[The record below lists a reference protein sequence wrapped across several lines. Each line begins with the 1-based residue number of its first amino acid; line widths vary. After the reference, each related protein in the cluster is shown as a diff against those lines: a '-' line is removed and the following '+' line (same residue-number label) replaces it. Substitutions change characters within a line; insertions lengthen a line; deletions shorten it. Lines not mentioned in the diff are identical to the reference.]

1 MILRRV
7 LVANR
12 GEIAVR
18 VLRTCQRLGIE
29 TVLAVSDAD
38 ADSVPARL
46 ADHTIRIGP
55 VSAAESY
62 LNTEAVVAA
71 AVAAGADAI
80 HPGYGFLSEN
90 PRLARACE
98 AAGIVFIGPSADVL
112 KAAGDKLAARNH
124 AVAAGLP
131 VLPGGLVAATGAG
144 AGGRRRRGRGGRGLD
159 AGAGPRR
166 GRGQAGRAIGYPVL
180 VKAAGGGGGRGLR
193 VVSDPGRLAEAVAVA
208 SAEAQAAFSDP
219 RVYLERYVSPARH
232 VEVQLLGDG
241 ENVIHLGDRDCSVQR
256 RYQKLIEE
264 APAPQLGETL
274 RVGMRAAAVAL
285 GLHLKYQGL
294 GTVEFLV
301 DAERAAF
308 WFLEVNAR
316 IQVEHPVTEAVT
328 GLDLVAEQIA
338 IAEGR
343 GLRLAQADVCLRGHA
358 IECRINAEDPAAGFR
373 PSPGTVT
380 SAVFPAGPGIRV
392 DTHIQAGSAVPPQ
405 YDSLLAK
412 LIVSGAEPGAGAG
425 PAARRAGPVRARR
438 GGDHRG
444 DARGA
449 GRRRRSSPR
458 AVSPP
463 TISHGGWGGKPG
475 PLGIKMTYL
484 ELTDVSLRDGNQSL
498 WGATGLRTEHI
509 LQIAPVLNRV
519 GFRALDFMSSTAM
532 GVAVRTHREDPWQ
545 RIRLTRAA
553 VPDAHLQFIGTGLRF
568 ISWERAHPEVLRL
581 VYDRLVAAGISR
593 FVVLDPT
600 HDMDA
605 VRASARTI
613 RQAGGTEIIMALTY
627 TISAVHDDAFYA
639 GIAGQAAASPYIDR
653 AYLKDPAGLLTP
665 ERART
670 LIPAVRARLGG
681 KPLELHAHCTI
692 GLSPLVYLTAPDL
705 GVEVLQTGCGA
716 LADGSSLPDA
726 ERVVA
731 NLRELGHTVD
741 VDDRLLARAA
751 RYFDRLAAAESLPS
765 GQPRPYDAAFT
776 RHQLAGGVLTT
787 LRRQLAELGLEAK
800 FGAVMEEVSRVRAE
814 LGYPI
819 MVTPFPQMVMGQ
831 ALSNVL
837 GDERYGVVPDQVI
850 RYVLGSFGKPTA
862 PVEPWVLD
870 RILDRPRARELAAE
884 PPPLSVA
891 ELRGQ
896 LPRGISDEELLL
908 RFAMPAGEVDAMLAA
923 APAARHYTPEAQ
935 PVLRLLR
942 ELGARPPVRR
952 LVVDK
957 PGFRLSLSGPG
968 GPADA

>member
-1 MILRRV
+1 M
-7 LVANR
+7 
-12 GEIAVR
+12 
-18 VLRTCQRLGIE
+18 
-29 TVLAVSDAD
+29 
-38 ADSVPARL
+38 
-46 ADHTIRIGP
+46 
-55 VSAAESY
+55 
-62 LNTEAVVAA
+62 
-71 AVAAGADAI
+71 
-80 HPGYGFLSEN
+80 
-90 PRLARACE
+90 
-98 AAGIVFIGPSADVL
+98 ADV
-112 KAAGDKLAARNH
+112 
-124 AVAAGLP
+124 
-131 VLPGGLVAATGAG
+131 
-144 AGGRRRRGRGGRGLD
+144 
-159 AGAGPRR
+159 
-166 GRGQAGRAIGYPVL
+166 Q
-180 VKAAGGGGGRGLR
+180 
-193 VVSDPGRLAEAVAVA
+193 
-208 SAEAQAAFSDP
+208 
-219 RVYLERYVSPARH
+219 
-232 VEVQLLGDG
+232 
-241 ENVIHLGDRDCSVQR
+241 
-256 RYQKLIEE
+256 
-264 APAPQLGETL
+264 
-274 RVGMRAAAVAL
+274 
-285 GLHLKYQGL
+285 
-294 GTVEFLV
+294 
-301 DAERAAF
+301 
-308 WFLEVNAR
+308 
-316 IQVEHPVTEAVT
+316 
-328 GLDLVAEQIA
+328 
-338 IAEGR
+338 
-343 GLRLAQADVCLRGHA
+343 
-358 IECRINAEDPAAGFR
+358 
-373 PSPGTVT
+373 
-380 SAVFPAGPGIRV
+380 
-392 DTHIQAGSAVPPQ
+392 
-405 YDSLLAK
+405 
-412 LIVSGAEPGAGAG
+412 
-425 PAARRAGPVRARR
+425 
-438 GGDHRG
+438 
-444 DARGA
+444 
-449 GRRRRSSPR
+449 
-458 AVSPP
+458 
-463 TISHGGWGGKPG
+463 
-475 PLGIKMTYL
+475 
-484 ELTDVSLRDGNQSL
+484 LTDVSLRDGNQSL

-568 ISWERAHPEVLRL
+568 ISWERAHPDVLRL
-581 VYDRLVAAGISR
+581 VYERLVAAGISR

-605 VRASARTI
+605 VRQTARTI

-639 GIAGQAAASPYIDR
+639 GIAGQAAASPNIDR
-653 AYLKDPAGLLTP
+653 AYIKDPAGLLTP

-751 RYFDRLAAAESLPS
+751 RYFDRLAAAESLPP

-800 FGAVMEEVSRVRAE
+800 FGAVIDEVSRVRAE

-831 ALSNVL
+831 ALSNIL
-837 GDERYGVVPDQVI
+837 GGFGGSSPRASGVGGSRYEVVPDQVI

-870 RILDRPRARELAAE
+870 KILDRPRARELAAE

-891 ELRGQ
+891 ELRRR
-896 LPRGISDEELLL
+896 LPPGISDEELLL

-957 PGFRLSLSGPG
+957 PGFRLSLRGPSGVCG
-968 GPADA
+968 A